1 MSEHHSPQRTCIG
14 CRRVDDQA
22 ALLRWVL
29 DRETTPFTVVPDPA
43 RRKSGRGAWMHP
55 QPECAA
61 IIVKKRAF
69 ARAFRAPV
77 PTPDESV
84 MHAAIDAFATCGR
97 AEANVQPESGSE
109 D

>member
-1 MSEHHSPQRTCIG
+1 
-14 CRRVDDQA
+14 
-22 ALLRWVL
+22 
-29 DRETTPFTVVPDPA
+29 
-43 RRKSGRGAWMHP
+43 MHP
-55 QPECAA
+55 HPECAA

-77 PTPDESV
+77 QTPAEATI
-84 MHAAIDAFATCGR
+84 HAAIDAFATCGR